1 MNTWLFITEFSIKKF
16 NKNQQSILTEKLKA
30 ISDDPSNILL
40 AFSLALCS
48 KQFKTASD
56 LLNNMP
62 EHQINLYEKAI
73 IKLRS
78 YVDPN
83 YILPQNNTLKPDEK
97 AELLNAVNTS
107 LIADN
112 ENKLT
117 TKKSKK
123 IFQNV
128 EDALQNDDRNESTLE
143 IGIVTALLN
152 NNQKKVQEYTNKL
165 SLEKKEEIIASY
177 SPDNKQIENLEQLI
191 DQYDAKKIHQY
202 YQLKKKH
209 EFYLAIQKIIHF
221 NNNSWNIPK
230 EGQIKIDKELDKG
243 TAIFIGK
250 YREFKCYGTISKKIY
265 NIFDESKIMSFVS
278 ALKKG
283 IIYHKQGVNGVKLI
297 KDKAFKSKWD
307 CDDRLFTNILYFNKQ
322 ELLLKFDEY
331 GNHAEVK
338 KFISGH
344 HLEFYNVE

>member
-1 MNTWLFITEFSIKKF
+1 M
-16 NKNQQSILTEKLKA
+16 
-30 ISDDPSNILL
+30 
-40 AFSLALCS
+40 
-48 KQFKTASD
+48 
-56 LLNNMP
+56 
-62 EHQINLYEKAI
+62 
-73 IKLRS
+73 
-78 YVDPN
+78 
-83 YILPQNNTLKPDEK
+83 
-97 AELLNAVNTS
+97 
-107 LIADN
+107 
-112 ENKLT
+112 
-117 TKKSKK
+117 
-123 IFQNV
+123 
-128 EDALQNDDRNESTLE
+128 
-143 IGIVTALLN
+143 
-152 NNQKKVQEYTNKL
+152 
-165 SLEKKEEIIASY
+165 
-177 SPDNKQIENLEQLI
+177 
-191 DQYDAKKIHQY
+191 HQY